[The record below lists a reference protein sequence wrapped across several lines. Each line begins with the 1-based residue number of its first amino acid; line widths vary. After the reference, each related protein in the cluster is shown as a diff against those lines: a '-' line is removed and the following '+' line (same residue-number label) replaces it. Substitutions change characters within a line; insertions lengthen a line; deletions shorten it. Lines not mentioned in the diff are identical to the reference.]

1 MKNRLS
7 SRLRLT
13 LSGVT
18 LLTLLLMCVL
28 VFAGMY
34 FQTTA
39 DNREQLRQ
47 QAVQLSSYLD
57 ASDDPVSLLHGS
69 VFTQRVTY
77 LDTDGTVLYDSEV
90 DASRLESH
98 AGREEFQQ
106 ARENGEAFTARS
118 SATLGQTSLYYA
130 KRLADGRVIRVS
142 GTQRGMLRQVRDL
155 LGYLLLGA
163 VLCFGAAMAFSRPLA
178 KRLAAPMNEVNLDQ
192 PLESDVYEELSPM
205 LRRMAQQNARIADQM
220 ASLTAQRHELDTVL
234 GGMKEGFVILDEKR
248 HVLTMNNAARAMFC
262 ITNDPVGQPMIAVSR
277 DEALLRL
284 LDGQG
289 TECAMQLNGMT
300 IHLSRS
306 HVEGG
311 GTALL
316 MQDVTAAQ
324 AAEASRRQFSANVSH
339 ELRTPLT
346 TISGYAELLSSGMLQ
361 KPEDATE
368 FGRKI
373 LAESRRLLTLIE
385 DIIRLSRLDEGVR
398 GEVTPVDL
406 TALIQHCVQKLTPA
420 AQNAQVSISASGND
434 PVLISGDHALLEEML
449 TNLLE
454 NGIKYNHAGGYVRVR
469 AEMADGR
476 AVVTV
481 ADNGVGIAPEDQQRV
496 FERFYRVDKS
506 RSKQTGG
513 TGLGLSIVKHGAVL
527 CFGAAM
533 AFSRPLAKRL
543 AAPMNEVN
551 LDQPLESDV
560 YEELSPML
568 RRMAQ
573 QNARIADQMASLT
586 AQRHELDTV
595 LGGMKEG
602 FVILDEKRHVLT
614 MNNAARAMF
623 CITNDPVGQPMIA
636 VSRDEALLRL
646 LDGQGTECAMQLNG
660 MTIHLSRSHV
670 EGGGTALLMQDV
682 TAAQAAEASR
692 RQFSANVSH
701 ELRTPLTTISGYA
714 ELLSSGMLQKPE
726 DATEFGRKILAE
738 SRRLLTLIEDII
750 RLSRLDEGVR
760 GEVTPVDLTAL
771 IQHCVQKLT
780 PAAQNAQ
787 VSISASGNDPVLISG
802 DHALLEEMLT
812 NLLENGIKYN
822 HAGGYVRVRAE
833 MADGRAVVTV
843 ADNGVG
849 IAPEDQQRVFER
861 FYRVDK
867 SRSKQTGGTGLGLS
881 IVKHGAQVHHAQIA
895 MQSALGEGTTITL
908 TFPAQSS
915 GKK

>member
-18 LLTLLLMCVL
+18 LLTLLLMCAL

-47 QAVQLSSYLD
+47 QAAQLSAYLD
-57 ASDDPVSLLHGS
+57 ASDDPVSLLEGS

-339 ELRTPLT
+339 ELRSPLT
-346 TISGYAELLSSGMLQ
+346 SMRGFLEAMQDGTIPRSEYDKYIDVVLSETRRMTTMVNDLLDLARIESGRTALKLEIFDINEL
-361 KPEDATE
+361 
-368 FGRKI
+368 I
-373 LAESRRLLTLIE
+373 RRTLITFE
-385 DIIRLSRLDEGVR
+385 ARIYDQRMEVEVKFAQEQYFVEADSAQISQVLRNIIDNAIKYSPAGGRLRIATYALR
-398 GEVTPVDL
+398 REVY
-406 TALIQHCVQKLTPA
+406 
-420 AQNAQVSISASGND
+420 VSIQDSGQGI
-434 PVLISGDHALLEEML
+434 PEEDVP
-449 TNLLE
+449 
-454 NGIKYNHAGGYVRVR
+454 H
-469 AEMADGR
+469 
-476 AVVTV
+476 
-481 ADNGVGIAPEDQQRV
+481 V
-496 FERFYRVDKS
+496 FER
-506 RSKQTGG
+506 
-513 TGLGLSIVKHGAVL
+513 LSL
-527 CFGAAM
+527 
-533 AFSRPLAKRL
+533 
-543 AAPMNEVN
+543 
-551 LDQPLESDV
+551 
-560 YEELSPML
+560 
-568 RRMAQ
+568 
-573 QNARIADQMASLT
+573 
-586 AQRHELDTV
+586 
-595 LGGMKEG
+595 
-602 FVILDEKRHVLT
+602 
-614 MNNAARAMF
+614 
-623 CITNDPVGQPMIA
+623 
-636 VSRDEALLRL
+636 
-646 LDGQGTECAMQLNG
+646 
-660 MTIHLSRSHV
+660 IH
-670 EGGGTALLMQDV
+670 
-682 TAAQAAEASR
+682 
-692 RQFSANVSH
+692 
-701 ELRTPLTTISGYA
+701 I
-714 ELLSSGMLQKPE
+714 
-726 DATEFGRKILAE
+726 
-738 SRRLLTLIEDII
+738 
-750 RLSRLDEGVR
+750 
-760 GEVTPVDLTAL
+760 
-771 IQHCVQKLT
+771 
-780 PAAQNAQ
+780 
-787 VSISASGNDPVLISG
+787 
-802 DHALLEEMLT
+802 
-812 NLLENGIKYN
+812 
-822 HAGGYVRVRAE
+822 
-833 MADGRAVVTV
+833 
-843 ADNGVG
+843 
-849 IAPEDQQRVFER
+849 
-861 FYRVDK
+861 
-867 SRSKQTGGTGLGLS
+867 
-881 IVKHGAQVHHAQIA
+881 
-895 MQSALGEGTTITL
+895 
-908 TFPAQSS
+908 
-915 GKK
+915 

>member
-47 QAVQLSSYLD
+47 QAVQLSYLE
-57 ASDDPVSLLHGS
+57 ASDDPVSLLQGS

-77 LDTDGTVLYDSEV
+77 LDTDGTGLYDSEV
-90 DASRLESH
+90 EGSRLESH

-205 LRRMAQQNARIADQM
+205 LRRMSQQNARIADQM

-406 TALIQHCVQKLTPA
+406 TALIHHCVQKLTPA

-454 NGIKYNHAGGYVRVR
+454 NGIKYNHAGGYVRAR

-476 AVVTV
+476 VVVTV

-513 TGLGLSIVKHGAVL
+513 TGLGKTFLSASIARVVSASGHSVVYDTAGHIFARFEAQK
-527 CFGAAM
+527 FG
-533 AFSRPLAKRL
+533 RDDG
-543 AAPMNEVN
+543 E
-551 LDQPLESDV
+551 
-560 YEELSPML
+560 
-568 RRMAQ
+568 
-573 QNARIADQMASLT
+573 NA
-586 AQRHELDTV
+586 DT
-595 LGGMKEG
+595 
-602 FVILDEKRHVLT
+602 
-614 MNNAARAMF
+614 
-623 CITNDPVGQPMIA
+623 A
-636 VSRDEALLRL
+636 VSRALGCDL
-646 LDGQGTECAMQLNG
+646 LILDDLGTELMTSFVHSAMYQIVNTRLITGKKTVISTN
-660 MTIHLSRSHV
+660 LSPD
-670 EGGGTALLMQDV
+670 ELG
-682 TAAQAAEASR
+682 R
-692 RQFSANVSH
+692 RYGAPV
-701 ELRTPLTTISGYA
+701 
-714 ELLSSGMLQKPE
+714 
-726 DATEFGRKILAE
+726 
-738 SRRLLTLIEDII
+738 
-750 RLSRLDEGVR
+750 LSRLQ
-760 GEVTPVDLTAL
+760 GEYQMLLFFGED
-771 IQHCVQKLT
+771 IRRQKR
-780 PAAQNAQ
+780 
-787 VSISASGNDPVLISG
+787 
-802 DHALLEEMLT
+802 
-812 NLLENGIKYN
+812 K
-822 HAGGYVRVRAE
+822 
-833 MADGRAVVTV
+833 
-843 ADNGVG
+843 
-849 IAPEDQQRVFER
+849 
-861 FYRVDK
+861 
-867 SRSKQTGGTGLGLS
+867 
-881 IVKHGAQVHHAQIA
+881 
-895 MQSALGEGTTITL
+895 
-908 TFPAQSS
+908 
-915 GKK
+915 

>member
-18 LLTLLLMCVL
+18 LLTLLLMCAL

-47 QAVQLSSYLD
+47 QAAQLSAYLD
-57 ASDDPVSLLHGS
+57 ASDDPVSLLEGS

-469 AEMADGR
+469 AEMADG
-476 AVVTV
+476 
-481 ADNGVGIAPEDQQRV
+481 
-496 FERFYRVDKS
+496 
-506 RSKQTGG
+506 
-513 TGLGLSIVKHGAVL
+513 L
-527 CFGAAM
+527 
-533 AFSRPLAKRL
+533 
-543 AAPMNEVN
+543 
-551 LDQPLESDV
+551 
-560 YEELSPML
+560 
-568 RRMAQ
+568 
-573 QNARIADQMASLT
+573 
-586 AQRHELDTV
+586 
-595 LGGMKEG
+595 
-602 FVILDEKRHVLT
+602 
-614 MNNAARAMF
+614 
-623 CITNDPVGQPMIA
+623 
-636 VSRDEALLRL
+636 
-646 LDGQGTECAMQLNG
+646 
-660 MTIHLSRSHV
+660 
-670 EGGGTALLMQDV
+670 
-682 TAAQAAEASR
+682 
-692 RQFSANVSH
+692 
-701 ELRTPLTTISGYA
+701 
-714 ELLSSGMLQKPE
+714 
-726 DATEFGRKILAE
+726 
-738 SRRLLTLIEDII
+738 
-750 RLSRLDEGVR
+750 
-760 GEVTPVDLTAL
+760 
-771 IQHCVQKLT
+771 
-780 PAAQNAQ
+780 
-787 VSISASGNDPVLISG
+787 
-802 DHALLEEMLT
+802 
-812 NLLENGIKYN
+812 
-822 HAGGYVRVRAE
+822 
-833 MADGRAVVTV
+833 AVVTV

-915 GKK
+915 GKNNAAPTWFPPESHRPLRRPPRAGGRLFLPPEQPESPPHPALQTPGTPACRRITPPPCGPPSASSGKRPAASRSQTTRTPSAQHTARDRQRTPRGLPSPAAGFPDIPRS

>member
-47 QAVQLSSYLD
+47 QAVQLSAYLE
-57 ASDDPVSLLHGS
+57 ASDDPVSLLQGS

-205 LRRMAQQNARIADQM
+205 LRRMAQQNMRIADQM

-262 ITNDPVGQPMIAVSR
+262 ISNDPVGQPMIAVSR

-398 GEVTPVDL
+398 SEVTPVDL

-420 AQNAQVSISASGND
+420 AQNAHRTPQ
-434 PVLISGDHALLEEML
+434 HH
-449 TNLLE
+449 
-454 NGIKYNHAGGYVRVR
+454 K
-469 AEMADGR
+469 ADGNVR
-476 AVVTV
+476 
-481 ADNGVGIAPEDQQRV
+481 N
-496 FERFYRVDKS
+496 
-506 RSKQTGG
+506 
-513 TGLGLSIVKHGAVL
+513 IVKALQHILAVQRAIGQHQQPGPQQAAVL
-527 CFGAAM
+527 ELCTVPEPEPRREIQKDQHHAAHHAHSM
-533 AFSRPLAKRL
+533 PAGEQPEQRCH
-543 AAPMNEVN
+543 
-551 LDQPLESDV
+551 DQLGVEHP
-560 YEELSPML
+560 
-568 RRMAQ
+568 Q
-573 QNARIADQMASLT
+573 
-586 AQRHELDTV
+586 
-595 LGGMKEG
+595 LGGI
-602 FVILDEKRHVLT
+602 V
-614 MNNAARAMF
+614 
-623 CITNDPVGQPMIA
+623 PVGA
-636 VSRDEALLRL
+636 HHAALLRQQVGKQL
-646 LDGQGTECAMQLNG
+646 FGRHVGVQPVGCPAAPVYHQQGKADRRPEQQYHIGGSFLFCAVCLQLW
-660 MTIHLSRSHV
+660 
-670 EGGGTALLMQDV
+670 
-682 TAAQAAEASR
+682 QAA
-692 RQFSANVSH
+692 
-701 ELRTPLTTISGYA
+701 PL
-714 ELLSSGMLQKPE
+714 P
-726 DATEFGRKILAE
+726 F
-738 SRRLLTLIEDII
+738 
-750 RLSRLDEGVR
+750 
-760 GEVTPVDLTAL
+760 
-771 IQHCVQKLT
+771 
-780 PAAQNAQ
+780 
-787 VSISASGNDPVLISG
+787 
-802 DHALLEEMLT
+802 
-812 NLLENGIKYN
+812 
-822 HAGGYVRVRAE
+822 
-833 MADGRAVVTV
+833 
-843 ADNGVG
+843 
-849 IAPEDQQRVFER
+849 
-861 FYRVDK
+861 
-867 SRSKQTGGTGLGLS
+867 LG
-881 IVKHGAQVHHAQIA
+881 
-895 MQSALGEGTTITL
+895 
-908 TFPAQSS
+908 
-915 GKK
+915 